1 MEDHK
6 VTITLDPN
14 GNLRVGPG
22 VSKNGQDKVK
32 WKNKTG
38 LDGLIIEFADSP
50 FEGPNRYGPINNG
63 DSANSGKLRGDVQPG
78 AYKYTVKLGS
88 KVLDPNVIVDP

>member
-6 VTITLDPN
+6 VVVTLDSN

-38 LDGLIIEFADSP
+38 EDGLIIEFAVSP
-50 FEGPNRYGPINNG
+50 FEGGPTYGPINNR
-63 DSANSGKLRGDVQPG
+63 DSELSRKLRADVQPG

-88 KVLDPNVIVDP
+88 KVLDPNVIVDN